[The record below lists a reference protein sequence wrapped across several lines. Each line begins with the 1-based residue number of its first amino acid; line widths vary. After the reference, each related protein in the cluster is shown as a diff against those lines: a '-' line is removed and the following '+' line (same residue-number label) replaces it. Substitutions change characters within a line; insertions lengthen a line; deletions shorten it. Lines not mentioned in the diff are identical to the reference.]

1 MVKYE
6 PQAEYMTA
14 IMNRN
19 WLIDQRTPAKAIT
32 VRVPL
37 NSIRTKESVLTVKL
51 RTSSETAGAIWIDG
65 ESVRLTP
72 AELR

>member
-1 MVKYE
+1 
-6 PQAEYMTA
+6 
-14 IMNRN
+14 
-19 WLIDQRTPAKAIT
+19 
-32 VRVPL
+32 
-37 NSIRTKESVLTVKL
+37 VLTVKL